1 MKHISIIV
9 PNGAVALSCIEG
21 SFVAFSRANEL
32 LVNMGKPKMFD
43 IKLVGLTKEPM
54 VYDGLFT
61 VEPNLTIDEVEKTD
75 LIIVPAVNGD
85 MNKVIEMNKDFISW
99 MVKQYKNG
107 AELASLCVGSFILA
121 ATGLLK
127 GKRCSTH
134 WLGVNDFRK
143 MFPDVNLVSEKI
155 ITDEHGIYSSG
166 GANSMWNLL
175 IYLIEK
181 YAGREMAIM
190 CSKIYEI
197 ELDRNQQ
204 SLFMIFKGQTNHKD
218 ESVKRAQEIIEDN
231 FQGKITIDQLS
242 ALVAVGRRSLERRFK
257 KATGNTVSEYI
268 QRVKIEAAK
277 KDLETSRKNIAEV
290 MDEVGYSDTKAFRNI
305 FRRFT
310 GLSPIEYRNRYNK
323 EAMAL

>member
-1 MKHISIIV
+1 MKHIFIIV

-99 MVKQYKNG
+99 MIKQYKNG

-127 GKRCSTH
+127 GKSCSTH